1 MKWVCGLLL
10 LIAALLV
17 WDGRTVAMIR
27 FAGNVHEPSLDSD
40 FKQLD
45 ELLPKPGAVL
55 AETYVGL
62 PHPYGDKDEFVR
74 ELWAQPNRSIK
85 GYRFQRQPA
94 SPSEVLKSAFVEV
107 LSARESFRAYQGP
120 KLCGGYHADFAL
132 KLESG
137 GVATWFLVCLGC
149 GEVLIYWKDKELIC
163 ELEPVAETRLREA
176 WSEHLGEP
184 FKLVQTRLP
193 VARDELEKWG
203 LTEYSRRHSDRPPG
217 KKPRVLP
224 GNVRGQTVFCGGT
237 ETDTESPLV
246 VFNLREESFRTEEEA
261 AGRVEELKE
270 PAQTP
275 AIDRDGSI
283 RIEEIFSVGAQVYA
297 ISAKTQDQA
306 DPSRSLIERIR
317 HHFETTAPQELKQF
331 E

>member
-1 MKWVCGLLL
+1 MKWGCGFLL

-55 AETYVGL
+55 AEMYVGL

-74 ELWAQPNRSIK
+74 ELWSQPNRSIK

-94 SPSEVLKSAFVEV
+94 SPSEVVKSAFVEV
-107 LSARESFRAYQGP
+107 LSPGESFRAYQGP

-149 GEVLIYWKDKELIC
+149 GEVLIYSKDTELIC
-163 ELEPVAETRLREA
+163 ELSYEAELRLEEI
-176 WSEHLGEP
+176 WKDHQKIP
-184 FKLVQTRLP
+184 FALVGTRLP
-193 VARDELEKWG
+193 IGTPILKGFGIAGHDAFNPARLRYAPAAAVGKVYGRNQYLFWTRPGPDSLAVKASTTLWEETYESSDEAELRVMELFGKTTPTKGRKGSAVDEGFRLEN
-203 LTEYSRRHSDRPPG
+203 
-217 KKPRVLP
+217 RVYWL
-224 GNVRGQTVFCGGT
+224 
-237 ETDTESPLV
+237 E
-246 VFNLREESFRTEEEA
+246 
-261 AGRVEELKE
+261 AGRSDDQEGLRRILEQIRQYCAE
-270 PAQTP
+270 TP
-275 AIDRDGSI
+275 
-283 RIEEIFSVGAQVYA
+283 
-297 ISAKTQDQA
+297 TQDVRFY
-306 DPSRSLIERIR
+306 D
-317 HHFETTAPQELKQF
+317 
-331 E
+331 